1 MASAEEIKAQINSLQ
16 SQKDAIDEKIKLIK
30 DMLEGLEKQ
39 YDIYTKR
46 AEDVEELFEIYKSI
60 SEDNDAVSS
69 GYYYSYFIEKLTDE
83 RRNYLDIL
91 FDFSDY
97 AGDCNRQVLFHKF
110 RQLIFH
116 NPRHLFFHSLRH
128 LFFHTYFCYL
138 GLPEMAAHYY

>member
-97 AGDCNRQVLFHKF
+97 AGDLNLEIERANNLYSDWKKES
-110 RQLIFH
+110 
-116 NPRHLFFHSLRH
+116 NSLRTKI
-128 LFFHTYFCYL
+128 LELEAEYL
-138 GLPEMAAHYY
+138 LATIMEL